1 MMKRRRKENY
11 GFNEFNSVK
20 FISIFM
26 MSISISILL
35 LSIGFSSFN
44 KNLVMSNAK
53 VMVRADKD
61 VRISGIKVKGKV
73 KTYSNGEVVYFNV
86 DTGKLCSNYTE
97 SQSNTGVNS
106 GCMKF
111 YAFND
116 DGGDTVNLIL
126 DHNTTA
132 GVAWN
137 SSEINASGPN
147 EVLTQ
152 LKKDTS
158 SWQGT
163 ITPSN
168 YTMDQTGQTSNA
180 KYTIDYSEY
189 KARLITANEIAKIT
203 GNTSFDEKTTT
214 DDVIYFDTNTTT
226 ESDTCKEGDTSGCLY
241 GWLYD
246 RISIS
251 CTKYGCLNN
260 SDQDTNGYWTA
271 SSFSN
276 VSRFAWN
283 VLYRLIF
290 PYYIDDYGGPGV
302 RPVITVAKDKL
313 VNEGLSG
320 AISNNEEYL
329 DSSIYGDITLPTSDS
344 TITYEVEVTNLGNVK
359 VAIADITN
367 EESRLAYELE
377 EYTLGDTI
385 CDTNNN
391 CINGIK
397 KKIYVTLKYKDGV
410 TPTTS
415 SIPFNLKFDFEQVYT
430 VTYDGITCD
439 ECKTEALGNSPFTVT
454 ISMLNPKVIMNER
467 ELTSSEYSYVN
478 GVLTINNV
486 DGDIIIKEGPKIYK
500 NGEIVYFNV
509 TTGNVCTSSDYVE
522 TQSNTGVKEGC
533 MKFYAFNDDGGDT
546 VNLIL
551 DHNTTATVAWV
562 SKADYVAAG
571 GTESDYG
578 SYGKNDKGP
587 ITLLAQLKTDTSSW
601 VGTETPSNYTMDQTG
616 ETSNAKYTIDYS
628 GYKARL
634 ITAQEIATITDY
646 SGWDEKVAANS
657 SYYYFDS
664 KTSTASTTCKKGNTS
679 GCQYGWLYDRTSK
692 NCRTDGCLNNS
703 DQTILGYWTAS
714 SCAANSYL
722 AWFVIYH
729 GYVNNLNVI
738 SSGYYGVRPVIT
750 ILKSKLVVKDYNVT
764 TNLTNVNGD
773 SSNAT
778 SITNIETK
786 ILKFIANSGY
796 TLPEKVTV
804 TGATYTWN
812 KATGELTLSEVNGD
826 IIVTIVGEE
835 IKTYKNG
842 EIVYFDVTTGTKC
855 SNYAETQSNTGTK
868 SGCMKF
874 YAFNDDGKDTVNLIL
889 DHNTTALVAW
899 VSKADYVA
907 TGGTES
913 DYGDN
918 GKNDKGPLTLLK
930 QLKKDT
936 DEWKGTITPLNYTM
950 DQTGQTSNAKYTIDY
965 SSYKARLIT
974 AQEMAKITENT
985 SWNESTA
992 TSDFY
997 FDTNTTTASDTC
1009 KYGNTTGCKYGW
1021 LYDRTNKECTTFGC
1035 LNNSDQR
1042 TYGYWTASSR
1052 AANFSDSWYVYL
1064 GSGVGHG
1071 HVNNDYNVGVR
1082 PVITV
1087 SKSNLS

>member
-86 DTGKLCSNYTE
+86 TTGEKCSNYTE
-97 SQSNTGVNS
+97 SQSNTGVKS

-116 DGGDTVNLIL
+116 DGKDTVNLIL

-132 GVAWN
+132 TVKWN
-137 SSEINASGPN
+137 SSGSNASGPK
-147 EVLTQ
+147 EVLDK
-152 LKKDTS
+152 LKSDTS
-158 SWQGT
+158 SWKGT
-163 ITPSN
+163 ETPSN
-168 YTMDQTGQTSNA
+168 YTMDQSTQRSKA
-180 KYTIDYSEY
+180 KYTIDYSNY
-189 KARLITANEIAKIT
+189 KARLITAQEVAQIT
-203 GNTSFDEKTTT
+203 GNTTWDERTAKN
-214 DDVIYFDTNTTT
+214 IYYFDSKTDKA
-226 ESDTCKEGDTSGCLY
+226 SDTCKSGNTSGCKF

-246 RISIS
+246 RTSKS
-251 CTKYGCLNN
+251 CTTNGCLNN
-260 SDQDTNGYWTA
+260 SDQETYGYWTA
-271 SSFSN
+271 SSRANYFYTAWRVYYDAGVGSN
-276 VSRFAWN
+276 TITSSS
-283 VLYRLIF
+283 YC
-290 PYYIDDYGGPGV
+290 GV

-359 VAIADITN
+359 VAIADIIN

-397 KKIYVTLKYKDGV
+397 KKIYVTLKYKNGV

-439 ECKTEALGNSPFTVT
+439 GCKTEALGNSPFTVT

-486 DGDIIIKEGPKIYK
+486 DGDIIIKEGSKIYK

-509 TTGNVCTSSDYVE
+509 DNGRKCTSSEAVSTTE
-522 TQSNTGVKEGC
+522 TKSGC
-533 MKFYAFNDDGGDT
+533 MKFYAFNDDGKDT

-551 DHNTTATVAWV
+551 DHNTTATVAWN
-562 SKADYVAAG
+562 S
-571 GTESDYG
+571 SG
-578 SYGKNDKGP
+578 SNASGPSEVLTQLNDD
-587 ITLLAQLKTDTSSW
+587 TKTW
-601 VGTETPSNYTMDQTG
+601 VGTETPSNYTVDQSTQG
-616 ETSNAKYTIDYS
+616 SKAKYTIDYS
-628 GYKARL
+628 SYKARL
-634 ITAQEIATITDY
+634 ITANEIAQITANTT
-646 SGWDEKVAANS
+646 WNEKTANNN
-657 SYYYFDS
+657 YYLDS
-664 KTSTASTTCKKGNTS
+664 KTTTASDTCKEGNIS
-679 GCQYGWLYDRTSK
+679 GCKYGWLYDRTST
-692 NCRTDGCLNNS
+692 NCTKYGCLNS
-703 DQTILGYWTAS
+703 SGKFIFTSGYWTAS
-714 SCAANSYL
+714 SRTSDSDNAWGVSYN
-722 AWFVIYH
+722 A
-729 GYVNNLNVI
+729 YVGDSYVYDSTFN
-738 SSGYYGVRPVIT
+738 GVRPVIEV
-750 ILKSKLVVKDYNVT
+750 LKSKLVVKDYNVT

-842 EIVYFDVTTGTKC
+842 EIVYFNVDTGEKC
-855 SNYAETQSNTGTK
+855 SNYTESQSNIGVK

-874 YAFNDDGKDTVNLIL
+874 YAFNDNGGDTLNLIL
-889 DHNTTALVAW
+889 DHNTTAKVAW
-899 VSKADYVA
+899 NSSKSNA
-907 TGGTES
+907 S
-913 DYGDN
+913 
-918 GKNDKGPLTLLK
+918 GPNEVLI
-930 QLKKDT
+930 QLKTDT
-936 DEWKGTITPLNYTM
+936 SSWKGTETPMNYTM
-950 DQTGQTSNAKYTIDY
+950 DQSTQSSKAKYTIDY

-974 AQEMAKITENT
+974 AQEVAIITENT
-985 SWNESTA
+985 SWNEKAAANSNWYYFHSKTST
-992 TSDFY
+992 SG
-997 FDTNTTTASDTC
+997 TC
-1009 KYGNTTGCKYGW
+1009 KSGCTYGW
-1021 LYDRTNKECTTFGC
+1021 LYDRTNTNCTDYGC
-1035 LNNSDQR
+1035 LNNSEQKN
-1042 TYGYWTASSR
+1042 YGYWTASSR
-1052 AANFSDSWYVYL
+1052 ASNSTYAWIVYYY
-1064 GSGVGHG
+1064 GYIHYDGV
-1071 HVNNDYNVGVR
+1071 VASSYRGVR
-1082 PVITV
+1082 PVIEV
-1087 SKSNLS
+1087 LKSKL

>member
-86 DTGKLCSNYTE
+86 DNGTKCTSSEAVSTTGTK
-97 SQSNTGVNS
+97 S

-116 DGGDTVNLIL
+116 DGGETVNLIL

-132 GVAWN
+132 KVAWN
-137 SSEINASGPN
+137 SSGSNASGPS
-147 EVLTQ
+147 EVLKQ
-152 LKKDTS
+152 LNDDTK
-158 SWQGT
+158 SWVGT
-163 ITPSN
+163 ETPSN

-180 KYTIDYSEY
+180 KYTIDYSGY
-189 KARLITANEIAKIT
+189 KARLITAQEVAQIT
-203 GNTSFDEKTTT
+203 GNTSWDEKVAANSSYYYLDSKTTT
-214 DDVIYFDTNTTT
+214 A
-226 ESDTCKEGDTSGCLY
+226 SSTCKSGDTSGCQY

-246 RISIS
+246 NTYS
-251 CTKYGCLNN
+251 CTTYGCLNN
-260 SDQDTNGYWTA
+260 SDQTTYGYWSA
-271 SSFSN
+271 SSRAALSN
-276 VSRFAWN
+276 FAWL
-283 VLYRLIF
+283 VDYSGYVYD
-290 PYYIDDYGGPGV
+290 YYVTISSDFGV

-367 EESRLAYELE
+367 EESRLAYELKD
-377 EYTLGDTI
+377 YTLGDTI

-415 SIPFNLKFDFEQVYT
+415 SIPFNLKFDFERVYT

-439 ECKTEALGNSPFTVT
+439 GCKTEALGNSPFTVI

-486 DGDIIIKEGPKIYK
+486 DGDIIIKEGSKIYK

-509 TTGNVCTSSDYVE
+509 DNGTKCTSSEAVSTTE
-522 TQSNTGVKEGC
+522 TKSGC
-533 MKFYAFNDDGGDT
+533 MKFYAFNDDGKDT

-551 DHNTTATVAWV
+551 DHNTTATVAWN
-562 SKADYVAAG
+562 S
-571 GTESDYG
+571 SG
-578 SYGKNDKGP
+578 SNASGPKEVLTQLNDD
-587 ITLLAQLKTDTSSW
+587 TKTW
-601 VGTETPSNYTMDQTG
+601 VGTETPSNYTVDQSTQG
-616 ETSNAKYTIDYS
+616 SKAKYTIDYS
-628 GYKARL
+628 SYKARL
-634 ITAQEIATITDY
+634 ITANEIAQITANTT
-646 SGWDEKVAANS
+646 WNEKTANNN
-657 SYYYFDS
+657 YYLDS
-664 KTSTASTTCKKGNTS
+664 KTTTASDTCKEGNIS
-679 GCQYGWLYDRTSK
+679 GCKYGWLYDRTST
-692 NCRTDGCLNNS
+692 NCTKYGCLNS
-703 DQTILGYWTAS
+703 SGKFIFTSGYWTAS
-714 SCAANSYL
+714 SRAGDSDNAWGVSYN
-722 AWFVIYH
+722 A
-729 GYVNNLNVI
+729 YVGDSYVYDSTFN
-738 SSGYYGVRPVIT
+738 GVRPVIEV
-750 ILKSKLVVKDYNVT
+750 LKSKLVVKDYNVT

-842 EIVYFDVTTGTKC
+842 EIVYFNVDTGEKC
-855 SNYAETQSNTGTK
+855 SNYTETQSNTGIK
-868 SGCMKF
+868 AGCMKF
-874 YAFNDDGKDTVNLIL
+874 YAFNDNGGDTLNLIL
-889 DHNTTALVAW
+889 DHNTTAKVAW
-899 VSKADYVA
+899 NSSKSNA
-907 TGGTES
+907 S
-913 DYGDN
+913 
-918 GKNDKGPLTLLK
+918 GPNEVLI
-930 QLKKDT
+930 QLKTDT
-936 DEWKGTITPLNYTM
+936 SSWKGTETPMNYIM
-950 DQTGQTSNAKYTIDY
+950 DQSTQSSKAKYTIDY

-974 AQEMAKITENT
+974 AQEVAIITENT
-985 SWNESTA
+985 SWDEKVASNSNWYYFHSKSSTGGA
-992 TSDFY
+992 CTS
-997 FDTNTTTASDTC
+997 
-1009 KYGNTTGCKYGW
+1009 GCTYGW
-1021 LYDRTNKECTTFGC
+1021 LYDRTNTNCTNYGC
-1035 LNNSDQR
+1035 LNNSDQKD
-1042 TYGYWTASSR
+1042 YGYWTASSR
-1052 AANFSDSWYVYL
+1052 ASNSTYAWIVYYY
-1064 GSGVGHG
+1064 GYIHYDGV
-1071 HVNNDYNVGVR
+1071 VASSYRGVR
-1082 PVITV
+1082 PVIEV
-1087 SKSNLS
+1087 LKSKL

>member
-61 VRISGIKVKGKV
+61 VRISGIKVKDKV

-86 DTGKLCSNYTE
+86 TTGEKCSNYTE
-97 SQSNTGVNS
+97 SQSNTGVKS

-116 DGGDTVNLIL
+116 DGKDTVNLIL

-132 GVAWN
+132 TVKWN
-137 SSEINASGPN
+137 SSGSNASGPK
-147 EVLTQ
+147 EVLDK
-152 LKKDTS
+152 LKSDTS
-158 SWQGT
+158 SWKGT
-163 ITPSN
+163 ETPSN
-168 YTMDQTGQTSNA
+168 YTMDQSTQRSKA
-180 KYTIDYSEY
+180 KYTIDYSNY
-189 KARLITANEIAKIT
+189 KARLITAQEVAQIT
-203 GNTSFDEKTTT
+203 GNTTWDERTAKN
-214 DDVIYFDTNTTT
+214 IYYFDSKTDKA
-226 ESDTCKEGDTSGCLY
+226 SDTCKSGNTSGCKF

-246 RISIS
+246 RTSKS
-251 CTKYGCLNN
+251 CTTNGCLNN
-260 SDQDTNGYWTA
+260 SDQETYGYWTA
-271 SSFSN
+271 SSRANYFYTAWRVYYDAGVGSN
-276 VSRFAWN
+276 TITSSS
-283 VLYRLIF
+283 YC
-290 PYYIDDYGGPGV
+290 GV

-359 VAIADITN
+359 VAIADIIN

-397 KKIYVTLKYKDGV
+397 KKIYVTLKYKNGV

-439 ECKTEALGNSPFTVT
+439 GCKTEALGNSPFTVT

-467 ELTSSEYSYVN
+467 ELTSSEYSYEN

-486 DGDIIIKEGPKIYK
+486 DGDIIIKEGSKIYK

-509 TTGNVCTSSDYVE
+509 TTGNICSESEYTES
-522 TQSNTGVKEGC
+522 QSNIGVNSGC

-551 DHNTTATVAWV
+551 DHNTTAEVAWN
-562 SKADYVAAG
+562 SRGDNM
-571 GTESDYG
+571 S
-578 SYGKNDKGP
+578 GP
-587 ITLLAQLKTDTSSW
+587 KELLIQLKSDTEKW
-601 VGTETPSNYTMDQTG
+601 QGTETPANYTMDQSTQSS
-616 ETSNAKYTIDYS
+616 EANYTIDYS
-628 GYKARL
+628 SYKARL
-634 ITAQEIATITDY
+634 ITANEIAQITGNT
-646 SGWDEKVAANS
+646 SWDERLSNNN
-657 SYYYFDS
+657 YYYLDS
-664 KTSTASTTCKKGNTS
+664 KTISASTTCKSGDTS
-679 GCQYGWLYDRTSK
+679 GCQYGWLYDRTNT
-692 NCRTDGCLNNS
+692 NCTDRGCLNNS
-703 DQTILGYWTAS
+703 DQATYGYWTAS
-714 SCAANSYL
+714 SRATSSSF
-722 AWFVIYH
+722 AWVVYYY
-729 GYVNNLNVI
+729 GNVNLNNVNI
-738 SSGYYGVRPVIT
+738 DNRDGVRPVIEV
-750 ILKSKLVVKDYNVT
+750 LKSKLVVKDYKVT
-764 TNLTNVNGD
+764 TNLTNVSGD
-773 SSNAT
+773 SSNVT

-786 ILKFIANSGY
+786 TLKFTANSGY
-796 TLPEKVTV
+796 TLPDNVTV

-842 EIVYFDVTTGTKC
+842 EVVYFNVTTGEKC
-855 SNYAETQSNTGTK
+855 SNYTETQSNTGTK

-874 YAFNDDGKDTVNLIL
+874 YAFNDNGKDTVNLIL
-889 DHNTTALVAW
+889 DHNTTATVVW
-899 VSKADYVA
+899 NSS
-907 TGGTES
+907 GSNE
-913 DYGDN
+913 N
-918 GKNDKGPLTLLK
+918 GPDELLA
-930 QLKKDT
+930 QLKTDT
-936 DEWKGTITPLNYTM
+936 DGWKGTITPSNYTM
-950 DQTGQTSNAKYTIDY
+950 NQTDQESLANYTIDY
-965 SSYKARLIT
+965 SNYKARLIT
-974 AQEMAKITENT
+974 ANEITEITGNT
-985 SWNESTA
+985 SWEGDSY
-992 TSDFY
+992 Y
-997 FDTNTTTASDTC
+997 FDTNTSTVSSTC
-1009 KYGNTTGCKYGW
+1009 YYNDDAEAGDITNCKYGW
-1021 LYDRTNKECTTFGC
+1021 LYDRTGTSCTNWGC
-1035 LNNSDQR
+1035 LNNSDVY
-1042 TYGYWTASSR
+1042 THGYWTASSSNYNPYTKGQK
-1052 AANFSDSWYVYL
+1052 ALAIQYGSSFVNSAGQLYLFGVQANSF
-1064 GSGVGHG
+1064 
-1071 HVNNDYNVGVR
+1071 GVR